1 MANEKREPVKE
12 VPVSEQGIGMRKY
25 AIYRFQKKTTKNP
38 TGKTLLTV
46 TFAPSIESA
55 CEIGEEMMKQLEGP
69 RFEVV
74 AM

>member
-1 MANEKREPVKE
+1 MVTNREGIAREILGILIVIF
-12 VPVSEQGIGMRKY
+12 EQRSGQFITENH
-25 AIYRFQKKTTKNP
+25 QNP